1 MGIKKT
7 LMLSAFFVP
16 ALLQAQQVD
25 TLAVVQQRAQ
35 NENADFSF
43 TESQLDE
50 DDDAGQTVSA
60 ITGVNNDLYL
70 SEVGYLFSPMRFR
83 LRAYKNTS
91 NDMFVNGVPFK
102 DTERGVFNYS
112 SIGGLND
119 VTRNREGSPF
129 FLMNQFGYA
138 PVGGA
143 DNINLRAGQYAAGHK
158 ITLSGTNR
166 NYRARAM
173 YTYSSGYT
181 DKGWAFT
188 GSIGYRWPTKVL
200 WRARF
205 TILLPT
211 SWASKS

>member
-102 DTERGVFNYS
+102 DTERAHS
-112 SIGGLND
+112 
-119 VTRNREGSPF
+119 E
-129 FLMNQFGYA
+129 
-138 PVGGA
+138 
-143 DNINLRAGQYAAGHK
+143 
-158 ITLSGTNR
+158 
-166 NYRARAM
+166 
-173 YTYSSGYT
+173 
-181 DKGWAFT
+181 
-188 GSIGYRWPTKVL
+188 
-200 WRARF
+200 
-205 TILLPT
+205 LL
-211 SWASKS
+211 

>member
-129 FLMNQFGYA
+129 FLMNQFDNA
-138 PVGGA
+138 PF
-143 DNINLRAGQYAAGHK
+143 DLF
-158 ITLSGTNR
+158 
-166 NYRARAM
+166 
-173 YTYSSGYT
+173 
-181 DKGWAFT
+181 DK
-188 GSIGYRWPTKVL
+188 
-200 WRARF
+200 
-205 TILLPT
+205 LLPLVFQQF
-211 SWASKS
+211 KSDRLQFALQSDFLLVFQRLFQPDFS